1 MAVKY
6 DAILAERKRSAIIQE
21 RTFAIWALVRE
32 NRNSLN
38 ADLVCNRIS
47 EVIELAVEDI
57 TAKTAELEK
66 INEKLSNQLVE
77 MKRELKKIKESVQ
90 WNY

>member
-6 DAILAERKRSAIIQE
+6 DAIVAERKRSAIIQE
-21 RTFAIWALVRE
+21 RTFSIWALVRE

-47 EVIELAVEDI
+47 EVIEMAVQDI

-66 INEKLSNQLVE
+66 INEKLTNQLAE
-77 MKRELKKIKESVQ
+77 TKRELKKVKESVQ
-90 WNY
+90 WNC